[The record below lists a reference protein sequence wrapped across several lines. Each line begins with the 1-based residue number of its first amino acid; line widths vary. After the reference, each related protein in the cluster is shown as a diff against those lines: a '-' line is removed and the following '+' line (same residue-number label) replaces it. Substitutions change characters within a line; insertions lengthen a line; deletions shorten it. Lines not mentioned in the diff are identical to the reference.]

1 MAMHTRKFGRTGHES
16 TVAIFG
22 GAALWDTTQDVADRA
37 MEQIIGAGVNHID
50 IAPSYGKAETLVG
63 PWMPR
68 MRDQFFLGCKTT
80 ERTQQGAWD
89 ELQRSLEKLKTDHFD
104 LYQIHAITRME
115 QLDEVLRPGG
125 ALDAILDARAQ
136 GLTKYIGITGHGND
150 SPAIF
155 LEALRRFD
163 FDSLLFPINFV
174 QFANETYRRDTQTLL
189 QECRKRDVGA
199 MIIKAI
205 GKGVWRDAPHTATTW
220 YIPFVEREQIQSAI
234 NFVLSQDVTGICTA
248 GDVNLLQAQLDACE
262 NFQPMSER
270 EQADLIATASQYESV
285 FALDGP

>member
-1 MAMHTRKFGRTGHES
+1 MEKRKFGRTGHYS

-37 MEQIIGAGVNHID
+37 MEQIIAAGVNHID
-50 IAPSYGKAETLVG
+50 IAPSYGKAEVLVG

-68 MRDQFFLGCKTT
+68 VRDQFFLGCKTT

-89 ELQRSLEKLKTDHFD
+89 ELQRSLEKLRTDHFD

-115 QLDEVLRPGG
+115 QLDEVLHPGG
-125 ALDAILDARAQ
+125 ALDAILDAREQ

-163 FDSLLFPINFV
+163 FDSILFPINFV
-174 QFANETYRRDTQTLL
+174 QFANENYRRDAQALL
-189 QECRKRDVGA
+189 AECRKRDVGT

-220 YIPFVEREQIQSAI
+220 YVPFVEPAQIQTAI
-234 NFVLSQDVTGICTA
+234 NFVLSQEVTGICMA

-262 NFQPMSER
+262 NFQPMSESD
-270 EQADLIATASQYESV
+270 QAELIATASQYESV
-285 FALDGP
+285 FALSGP